1 MVRPF
6 KVLLVDDDPGE
17 HTLFTYAMKL
27 CGVTCEFEH
36 AYDGKQALQMLRAD
50 SNKDIQ
56 LVFLDLNMPGM
67 NGRETLRQI
76 KSDDVLGGLPVLIL
90 TTSGQDS
97 DKIYCREHGAD
108 GYLIKNVDLDAFSET
123 IHGVLDAFMAGQTPN
138 QSFWN

>member
-27 CGVTCEFEH
+27 CGVTCDFEH
-36 AYDGKQALQMLRAD
+36 AYDGNQALQMLKSDA
-50 SNKDIQ
+50 NKDIQ

-76 KSDDVLGGLPVLIL
+76 KSDVSLEALPVLIL

-97 DKIYCREHGAD
+97 DKAYCRDHGAD
-108 GYLIKNVDLDAFSET
+108 GYIVKNVDLDAFSET
-123 IHGVLDAFMAGQTPN
+123 IHGVLDAFMDGKAAT
-138 QSFWN
+138 QSFWV